1 MSMEND
7 FIYQKKASGK
17 PDSITI
23 ADLIPFGR
31 DNAITRKMLVAKCI
45 TFGLVDEN
53 LIDPDRYMLRLIE
66 KARVDYTILNLSDG
80 NGYYRPSKDELSDLK
95 KYISQERNRAISAF
109 KNIRVAEKLYED
121 YLHERNVE

>member
-1 MSMEND
+1 MEND

-17 PDSITI
+17 PDAITI

-45 TFGLVDEN
+45 SCGLVDEN
-53 LIDPDRYMLRLIE
+53 LVDPDREMRRLIE

-80 NGYYRPSKDELSDLK
+80 NGYYRPSKDELNDLQ
-95 KYISQERNRAISAF
+95 KYIRQERNRAISAF
-109 KNIRVAEKLYED
+109 KNIRVAQKLYED
-121 YLHERNVE
+121 YLHERKSE